1 MLLTTI
7 ETIGRPYTVLGMVR
21 GSTIQCR
28 NIGHDLMS
36 GMRTLVGGEMGSY
49 TAMMDDA
56 RDIATARMVEE
67 AERLGADAVVGV
79 RYTTSSVVQ
88 GAAEVLV
95 YGTAVRLD

>member
-7 ETIGRPYTVLGMVR
+7 ENIGRPYTVYGMVR
-21 GSTIQCR
+21 GSTIQCK
-28 NIGHDLMS
+28 NIGRDLMS

-49 TAMMDDA
+49 TEMMDEA

-67 AERLGADAVVGV
+67 AERLDADAVVGV